1 MKFGTLFLVF
11 AFGVLTGNNFVVLFV
26 QKFVAN
32 IFLDYKIKANI
43 NGRLT
48 ATPKQLIAVK
58 GL

>member
-32 IFLDYKIKANI
+32 YKIKANI

-48 ATPKQLIAVK
+48 ATLKQLIAVK
-58 GL
+58 EL